1 MKRYALCVHAGVTNL
16 DSKENKPLHHKLTH
30 VNAQLEMKS
39 LWDEFDA
46 LSTEMIVTKAGRCVL
61 IVTNAGRC
69 VFIVIKAGQCVLV
82 EHHEAVNSAFLYHH

>member
-16 DSKENKPLHHKLTH
+16 DSKENKPLHHRLTH

-61 IVTNAGRC
+61 TVR
-69 VFIVIKAGQCVLV
+69 
-82 EHHEAVNSAFLYHH
+82 HEAGSTSIVHFCTNIDCA